1 VFFVLPFCKLHAEPE
16 VEKPRFVMNNNK
28 QVDSKKLNR
37 RLIETADV
45 AVAGAGDG
53 RISKNDAEVLLAL
66 VVNNNAFTAAE
77 RATLDYIYKNYKWT
91 ESAREWFRDQIKNW
105 EKDFKKLIRMS
116 AEELSMQHFSLM
128 DVLSTEEE
136 RSARK
141 HDLKAATAET
151 YQDHDEIGV
160 IVRLANGRRAEVV
173 SNFIELEGNYVELRG
188 GFHVPVRAIEKV
200 EI

>member
-1 VFFVLPFCKLHAEPE
+1 
-16 VEKPRFVMNNNK
+16 MNNDK
-28 QVDSKKLNR
+28 RLVDKKKLNA
-37 RLIETADV
+37 RLLEVADV
-45 AVAGAGDG
+45 AVAGSGDG
-53 RISKNDAEVLLAL
+53 RISKKDAEMLLAL
-66 VVNNNAFTAAE
+66 ITKDGIYTATE
-77 RATLDYIYKNYKWT
+77 RATVDYIHKNYKWT
-91 ESAREWFRDQIKNW
+91 ESARDWFRDQIKNL
-105 EKDFKKLIRMS
+105 ERDFQKLIRMT
-116 AEELSMQHFSLM
+116 AEEVSIQHFSLI

-136 RSARK
+136 RAARK